1 MPYKRGLIPVI
12 PLLGI
17 IVAYVVNKMLNFNK
31 FTKNVLSTLFI
42 LTLIFQT
49 FYLTPEGL
57 SKVYQRMLVFTG
69 LELQEEYILR
79 NEETYAV
86 FKYVNEK
93 LPPNAKV
100 FVMNDPRTSYCDRPY
115 IMVMPSI
122 DYSLLKDDRDVLAKF
137 RKAELTHLVVNEHL
151 RDAYDIR
158 GSTFLLEKLKKEDLL
173 VRYDEDPFVVFE
185 IRYR

>member
-17 IVAYVVNKMLNFNK
+17 IVACVVNKMLNFNK
-31 FTKNVLSTLFI
+31 FSKSFLSTLFI

-57 SKVYQRMLVFTG
+57 NKIYQRMLVFAG
-69 LELQEEYILR
+69 LESQEDYILR
-79 NEETYAV
+79 NEETYPV
-86 FKYVNEK
+86 FKYINEK
-93 LPPNAKV
+93 LPSNAKV
-100 FVMNDPRTSYCDRPY
+100 FVMNEPRTFYCDRPY
-115 IMVMPSI
+115 ITVMPSI
-122 DYSLLKDDRDVLAKF
+122 NYSLLKDNRELLAKF
-137 RKAELTHLVVNEHL
+137 REAGLTHLVVNEYL
-151 RDAYDIR
+151 RDAYNIR
-158 GSTFLLEKLKKEDLL
+158 GYTFLLEKLKKEDLL